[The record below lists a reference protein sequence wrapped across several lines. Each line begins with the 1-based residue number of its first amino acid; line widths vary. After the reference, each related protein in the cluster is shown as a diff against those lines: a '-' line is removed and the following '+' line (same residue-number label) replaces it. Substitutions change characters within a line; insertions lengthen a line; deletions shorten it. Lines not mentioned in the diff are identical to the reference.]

1 MSIHLKT
8 IITLAVLG
16 AMLVVAGLWGWS
28 AMTEPLPGKAD
39 SGKCRP
45 TTVAAGDRIR
55 ASQVTVTVLNAGDR
69 AGLADRTLS
78 LFVDQGFGEGDV
90 GNAPEG
96 SEVAV
101 AEIWTDDP
109 ERPDVRLVRTRLGPD
124 AAVVR
129 RDATGVGVIV
139 VVGDGFEQLVK
150 GKRTVAVEE
159 DIEVCVPPEV

>member
-8 IITLAVLG
+8 VITLAVLG

-109 ERPDVRLVRTRLGPD
+109 LTGPTYVSSAPASGPTPPSSAATRPASG
-124 AAVVR
+124 
-129 RDATGVGVIV
+129 
-139 VVGDGFEQLVK
+139 
-150 GKRTVAVEE
+150 
-159 DIEVCVPPEV
+159 

>member
-55 ASQVTVTVLNAGDR
+55 ASQVTVTVKWDPSKVDEAGVR
-69 AGLADRTLS
+69 KYLADA
-78 LFVDQGFGEGDV
+78 GH
-90 GNAPEG
+90 P
-96 SEVAV
+96 
-101 AEIWTDDP
+101 
-109 ERPDVRLVRTRLGPD
+109 
-124 AAVVR
+124 
-129 RDATGVGVIV
+129 
-139 VVGDGFEQLVK
+139 VK
-150 GKRTVAVEE
+150 
-159 DIEVCVPPEV
+159 